1 METSPI
7 VSAGTQW
14 LWNQYGNDLVKKA
27 WLFFRGQWAK
37 FGWEKAEKA
46 YRKRLIELYSTTRLL
61 GYQKPVNIEGIYT
74 DVYILDEISSSRH
87 FYPEELLSLDGEIE
101 IPSHNKTRSFEKRKS
116 ALDVVGQINRLL
128 IVGKPGSG
136 KTTLLKYL
144 TLQACKGKMIE
155 TPIFVSLK
163 DWSDTD
169 LSLHNFIVQQFEVC
183 GFPDPRPFV
192 IYLLKKAKTL
202 VMLDGLDEVE
212 QIKHS
217 DAINAINDFSK
228 RFPQSKII
236 VTCRIAAVDYIF
248 SGFTYIEIADFSH
261 EQIVAFCQKW
271 YQDDVNKF
279 KKLLNEMQR
288 KENERLYEL
297 AKTPLLL
304 ALLCLVFDETM
315 MLPKRRVDLYKE
327 SFDAL
332 LKKWDASRGIKRDQI
347 YQRLSPRR
355 KEQLLSILATEN
367 FVNGRYFIPK
377 DMLVKQIEQ
386 YVKELPPA
394 DIDKTWTLDAEGVLK
409 AIESQHGLLVERA
422 YDIYSFS
429 HLTFQE
435 YLVARY
441 IVENAS
447 IGTLNDLCDYL
458 NNRKWR
464 EVILMVASL
473 LDNADM
479 LFQHFITKQQ
489 NLAANSETLSALL
502 NWINREERKPILMGA
517 LHLER
522 LILFLIALVVIRVW
536 MLKHFKEP
544 VQIFTVFIKDLYQII
559 QSQQHKLSRNI
570 SRHIEIMISNAL
582 TTDAIKAL
590 NPKPIISLANILN
603 ANLNIFPIA
612 IIEKSESEFI
622 SSVGEYLYFLFLF
635 MECLDIAIVS
645 NRNAWQSKLL
655 TLTG

>member
-1 METSPI
+1 METSTI

-14 LWNQYGNDLVKKA
+14 LWSQYGNELVKKA
-27 WLFFRGQWAK
+27 WLFFRGQWGK
-37 FGWEKAEKA
+37 FGWDKAEKA
-46 YRKRLIELYSTTRLL
+46 YRERLIELYSTTRLL

-74 DVYILDEISSSRH
+74 DVYILDELSSLRH
-87 FYPEELLSLDGEIE
+87 YSPEELLALEGEIE
-101 IPSHNKTRSFEKRKS
+101 VSSHDTRSFGKRKS
-116 ALDVVGQINRLL
+116 ALDVVRRINRLL

-169 LSLHNFIVQQFEVC
+169 LSLHDFIVQQFEVC

-192 IYLLKKAKTL
+192 IYLLKKGKTL

-217 DAINAINDFSK
+217 KAISAINDFSK
-228 RFPQSKII
+228 RFPKSKII

-248 SGFTYIEIADFSH
+248 SGFSYVEIADFSQ
-261 EQIVAFCQKW
+261 EQIIAFCQKW
-271 YQDDVNKF
+271 YQDVNKF
-279 KKLLNEMQR
+279 KRFMHEMQR
-288 KENERLYEL
+288 KENKRLYEL

-327 SFDAL
+327 AFDAL
-332 LKKWDASRGIKRDQI
+332 LKKWDASRGIRRDQI

-355 KEQLLSILATEN
+355 REQLLSILATEN

-377 DMLVKQIEQ
+377 DMLVKKIEQ
-386 YVKELPPA
+386 YVEQLPPA

-409 AIESQHGLLVERA
+409 AIEAQHGLLVERA
-422 YDIYSFS
+422 YEVYSFS

-447 IGTLNDLCDYL
+447 FGTLNGLCDYL
-458 NNRKWR
+458 DNSKWR

-479 LFQHFITKQQ
+479 LFQYFITKQQ
-489 NLAANSETLSALL
+489 NIAASSKTLSTLL
-502 NWINREERKPILMGA
+502 NWINRECKCILTEPSY
-517 LHLER
+517 LER
-522 LILFLIALVVIRVW
+522 LILLLIALVAIRLW
-536 MLKHFKEP
+536 MLKNLKGNI
-544 VQIFTVFIKDLYQII
+544 QILTVLIKDLYQMI
-559 QSQQHKLSRNI
+559 QAQQHKLNPNI
-570 SRHIEIMISNAL
+570 SRHIERMISNTL

-590 NPKPIISLANILN
+590 DPKPILSLASILN
-603 ANLNIFPIA
+603 VNLNTLPIA
-612 IIEKSESEFI
+612 IIEKSQNEFV
-622 SSVGEYLYFLFLF
+622 SSVREYLYLLSLFV
-635 MECLDIAIVS
+635 ECLDVAIVS
-645 NRNAWQSKLL
+645 SRDKWQNKFFA
-655 TLTG
+655 LTG